1 LAKKGTPCKP
11 CFNAAIG
18 LCPGVCSGA
27 INKTEYRKIV
37 RRIVMLFQGKKSEL
51 IQSLERDMKQLAK
64 AERFEEA
71 AQLRGQVF
79 ALKHIQDISLI
90 KDEFRNPSA
99 SFETMRHMRIEAY
112 DAAHLGGSAM
122 VGVMTVVENGSALK
136 NDYRK
141 FKIKAANSGDDIGAL
156 REMLSRRLAHDE
168 WPSPRL
174 IVVDGSTA
182 QLNAAEKTLA
192 SFGVR
197 IPVVG
202 VTKDD
207 KHRARA
213 IQGDR
218 GVITGHEHD
227 ILLANA
233 EAHRFAIAYHRKL
246 RSAEMGL

>member
-1 LAKKGTPCKP
+1 
-11 CFNAAIG
+11 
-18 LCPGVCSGA
+18 
-27 INKTEYRKIV
+27 
-37 RRIVMLFQGKKSEL
+37 MLFQGKKSEL
-51 IQSLERDMKQLAK
+51 VQSLERDMKRLAK
-64 AERFEEA
+64 EERFEEA
-71 AQLRGQVF
+71 TVLRGQVF

-99 SFETMRHMRIEAY
+99 SFETIRHMRIEAY

-122 VGVMTVVENGSALK
+122 VGVMTVVENGTVLK
-136 NDYRK
+136 NEYRK
-141 FKIKAANSGDDIGAL
+141 FKIKTANAGDDIGAL

-168 WPSPRL
+168 WPSPRI

-182 QLNAAEKTLA
+182 QLNAADKALA
-192 SFGVR
+192 EYGIR

-213 IQGDR
+213 IQGLSTQAGDR

-246 RSAEMGL
+246 RSKEMGL